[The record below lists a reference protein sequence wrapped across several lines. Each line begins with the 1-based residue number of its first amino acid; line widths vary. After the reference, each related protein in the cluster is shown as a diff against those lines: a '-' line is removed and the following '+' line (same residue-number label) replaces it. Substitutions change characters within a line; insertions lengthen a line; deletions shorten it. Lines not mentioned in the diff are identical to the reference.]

1 MNTPRTHVPRILL
14 GLAFLTLAC
23 NRDDDSAKACEVS
36 DPPQCLDAGT
46 LEQCGPSAEWQTLS
60 CAVQCQQTLGAPS
73 LGCGYSTQLDSE
85 ACLCVVE
92 DPPDSGGN
100 TTNTTNSD
108 SGNNDSGNSD
118 SGNNDSGNNDSGNSD
133 SGNNDADA
141 DGGDADADGGVPP
154 CAPAYDGCASNG
166 DCCGFT
172 EGAAFCVDNG
182 GGGTCRPVCAGDSD
196 CGSDCCA
203 ELNNGETVC
212 SPANFC
218 PDDPPHC
225 TGSGYSCDASSE
237 CCPGNTCV
245 NFGGGDVLCAF
256 ECTYGEECNSGC
268 CAPLEQ
274 GGGVCAPTSYCG
286 GAPADPDMPLTANF
300 SPAPVPTSAD
310 ATLVNRPAR

>member
-23 NRDDDSAKACEVS
+23 NRDDDGARACEVS
-36 DPPQCLDAGT
+36 DPPQCIDAGT

-85 ACLCVVE
+85 ACLCIVD

-100 TTNTTNSD
+100 STNTTNNDSSNND

-118 SGNNDSGNNDSGNSD
+118 SGNNDSGDA
-133 SGNNDADA
+133 DADA
-141 DGGDADADGGVPP
+141 DGGEADDDDDDGDPP
-154 CAPAYDGCASNG
+154 CAPDYGGCSVNG
-166 DCCGFT
+166 DCCGFPA
-172 EGAAFCVDNG
+172 EAAFCVDNG
-182 GGGTCRPVCAGDSD
+182 GGGACQPVCNDNSD
-196 CGSDCCA
+196 CGSGCCA
-203 ELNNGETVC
+203 ALNNGETVC
-212 SPANFC
+212 SPANYC
-218 PDDPPHC
+218 ECTDP
-225 TGSGYSCDASSE
+225 GYACDANSD
-237 CCPGNTCV
+237 CCEGNSCV

-256 ECTYGEECNSGC
+256 DCTYGEECNSGC

-274 GGGVCAPTSYCG
+274 GGGVCAPTSFCG
-286 GAPADPDMPLTANF
+286 GAPADPGTPWTADT

-310 ATLVNRPAR
+310 ATLVNRPPR